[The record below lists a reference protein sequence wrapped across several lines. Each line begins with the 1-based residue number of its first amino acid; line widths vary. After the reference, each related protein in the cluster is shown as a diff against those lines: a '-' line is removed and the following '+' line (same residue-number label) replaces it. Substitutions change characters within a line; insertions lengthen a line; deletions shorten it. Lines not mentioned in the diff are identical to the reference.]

1 MHYKGFHVKFSLAL
15 SFLPASIM
23 AVVAVFS
30 AATCANAYV
39 AFRPLPLSSRNLTT
53 EFLERKRW
61 LREKGISVSKASRMQ
76 KRGRSAR
83 RGGDL
88 VSGELQEMEGE
99 QRLRGMRAMA
109 EGERP
114 EDAAFMRRALEL
126 SRQALGRTSPN
137 PMVGCVIVKDGA
149 IIGEGWHPKAGEPHA
164 EVFALRAAG
173 KAAAGATAYVTLE
186 PCNHHGR
193 TPPCSQALVKARVR
207 RVVVGTVDPNP
218 LVGGE
223 GVQTLRRAGVEVVV
237 GVEEAACRRNVEA
250 FMFRIANQRP
260 YSILRYSLSLSG
272 SLLPSIGTS
281 GCAAGSYR
289 SQLLAEYDAAVITDT
304 DLLSAVAAAGSDG
317 DAASSD
323 SSTSPASLLSSEP
336 DCQQPLRVVVARS
349 LTHLPRS
356 APIFDTSL
364 APTLVVT
371 SESAVVVDVSAAA
384 ATGRAAAEQWLGE
397 CGVDL
402 VVLPDGFSPCDV
414 MELCLERDCNSV
426 LWDWH
431 PVAQGAAGNSTSS
444 SDGDGDSSSSGGEG
458 WSLGSWL
465 MEDDAV
471 EKVVVALSPVL
482 GGCAPREA
490 ASSNGG
496 WLEGGVGEMFP
507 LHGLHAH
514 VCGEDVIVEGYV
526 QK

>member
-1 MHYKGFHVKFSLAL
+1 MFAE
-15 SFLPASIM
+15 M
-23 AVVAVFS
+23 AAVAIFS
-30 AATCANAYV
+30 AGTGANACVQSLPGRTV
-39 AFRPLPLSSRNLTT
+39 AFRPLPLSSLNLSPV
-53 EFLERKRW
+53 FLEKKLW
-61 LREKGISVSKASRMQ
+61 LREKGSLVNKASQIQ
-76 KRGRSAR
+76 KRGRSAQ

-88 VSGELQEMEGE
+88 VLGELHEMEGG
-99 QRLRGMRAMA
+99 QRVRGMRAMA
-109 EGERP
+109 DGERP

-137 PMVGCVIVKDGA
+137 PMVGCVIVKDGD

-164 EVFALRAAG
+164 EVFALRVAG

-223 GVQTLRRAGVEVVV
+223 GVQTLRRSGVEVVV

-281 GCAAGSYR
+281 GCGAGSYR

-304 DLLSAVAAAGSDG
+304 DLLAAVAAHSDG
-317 DAASSD
+317 DAASPD
-323 SSTSPASLLSSEP
+323 SSASPASLLSSEP
-336 DCQQPLRVVVARS
+336 ECQQPLRVVVARS
-349 LTHLPRS
+349 LAHLPRS

-371 SESAVVVDVSAAA
+371 NESAVVVDVSAAS

-402 VVLPDGFSPCDV
+402 VVLPDGFSPSDV

-431 PVAQGAAGNSTSS
+431 PVVQGVAAASS
-444 SDGDGDSSSSGGEG
+444 SSSSSESSSDSSSSDGEG

-482 GGCAPREA
+482 GGSAPRGA
-490 ASSNGG
+490 VSSTGG
-496 WLEGGVGEMFP
+496 WLEGDLGEMFP

-514 VCGEDVIVEGYV
+514 VCGEDVIVEGYI

>member
-1 MHYKGFHVKFSLAL
+1 
-15 SFLPASIM
+15 
-23 AVVAVFS
+23 
-30 AATCANAYV
+30 
-39 AFRPLPLSSRNLTT
+39 
-53 EFLERKRW
+53 
-61 LREKGISVSKASRMQ
+61 
-76 KRGRSAR
+76 
-83 RGGDL
+83 
-88 VSGELQEMEGE
+88 
-99 QRLRGMRAMA
+99 
-109 EGERP
+109 
-114 EDAAFMRRALEL
+114 MRRALEL

-137 PMVGCVIVKDGA
+137 PMVGCVIVKDGN

-223 GVQTLRRAGVEVVV
+223 GVQTLRRSGVEVVV

-304 DLLSAVAAAGSDG
+304 DLLAAVAAHSDG
-317 DAASSD
+317 EAASPD
-323 SSTSPASLLSSEP
+323 ATSPASLLSSEP
-336 DCQQPLRVVVARS
+336 DSQQPLRVVVARS
-349 LTHLPRS
+349 LAHLPRS

-364 APTLVVT
+364 ASTLVVT
-371 SESAVVVDVSAAA
+371 NESAVVVDVSAAS

-431 PVAQGAAGNSTSS
+431 PVVQGAAAASSS
-444 SDGDGDSSSSGGEG
+444 SDSESSSSGGEG

-465 MEDDAV
+465 IEDDAV

-482 GGCAPREA
+482 GGSALRGA

-496 WLEGGVGEMFP
+496 WLEGDMGEMFP

>member
-1 MHYKGFHVKFSLAL
+1 
-15 SFLPASIM
+15 
-23 AVVAVFS
+23 
-30 AATCANAYV
+30 
-39 AFRPLPLSSRNLTT
+39 
-53 EFLERKRW
+53 
-61 LREKGISVSKASRMQ
+61 MQ
-76 KRGRSAR
+76 KRGRSAQ

-88 VSGELQEMEGE
+88 VSGELQEMEGG
-99 QRLRGMRAMA
+99 QRVRGMRAMA
-109 EGERP
+109 DGERP

-137 PMVGCVIVKDGA
+137 PM
-149 IIGEGWHPKAGEPHA
+149 
-164 EVFALRAAG
+164 VFALRAAG

-223 GVQTLRRAGVEVVV
+223 GLQTLRRSGVEVVV

-250 FMFRIANQRP
+250 FMFRIANHRP

-289 SQLLAEYDAAVITDT
+289 SQLLAEYDAAVVTDT
-304 DLLSAVAAAGSDG
+304 DLLTAVAAHASLAESADDDA
-317 DAASSD
+317 DAA
-323 SSTSPASLLSSEP
+323 STSPASLLSSEP

-349 LTHLPRS
+349 LAHLPRS

-371 SESAVVVDVSAAA
+371 NESAVVVDVSAAS

-402 VVLPDGFSPCDV
+402 VVLPDEFSPSDV

-431 PVAQGAAGNSTSS
+431 PVLQGVAASSSSSESNSESSS
-444 SDGDGDSSSSGGEG
+444 SDGEG

-482 GGCAPREA
+482 GGSAPRGA

-496 WLEGGVGEMFP
+496 WLEGDMGEMFP

>member
-1 MHYKGFHVKFSLAL
+1 
-15 SFLPASIM
+15 
-23 AVVAVFS
+23 
-30 AATCANAYV
+30 
-39 AFRPLPLSSRNLTT
+39 
-53 EFLERKRW
+53 
-61 LREKGISVSKASRMQ
+61 
-76 KRGRSAR
+76 
-83 RGGDL
+83 
-88 VSGELQEMEGE
+88 
-99 QRLRGMRAMA
+99 
-109 EGERP
+109 
-114 EDAAFMRRALEL
+114 MRRALEL

-137 PMVGCVIVKDGA
+137 PMVGCVIVKDGN

-223 GVQTLRRAGVEVVV
+223 GVQTLRRSGVEVVV

-260 YSILRYSLSLSG
+260 YSILRCVPCCAPSLDHTR
-272 SLLPSIGTS
+272 P
-281 GCAAGSYR
+281 
-289 SQLLAEYDAAVITDT
+289 DT
-304 DLLSAVAAAGSDG
+304 DLLAAVAAHSDG
-317 DAASSD
+317 EAASPD
-323 SSTSPASLLSSEP
+323 ATSPASLLSSEP
-336 DCQQPLRVVVARS
+336 DSQQPLRVVVARS
-349 LTHLPRS
+349 LAHLPRS

-364 APTLVVT
+364 ASTLVVT
-371 SESAVVVDVSAAA
+371 NESAVVVDVSAAS

-431 PVAQGAAGNSTSS
+431 PVVQGAAAASSS
-444 SDGDGDSSSSGGEG
+444 SDSESSSSGGEG

-465 MEDDAV
+465 IEDDAV

-482 GGCAPREA
+482 GGSALRGA

-496 WLEGGVGEMFP
+496 WLEGDMGEMFP